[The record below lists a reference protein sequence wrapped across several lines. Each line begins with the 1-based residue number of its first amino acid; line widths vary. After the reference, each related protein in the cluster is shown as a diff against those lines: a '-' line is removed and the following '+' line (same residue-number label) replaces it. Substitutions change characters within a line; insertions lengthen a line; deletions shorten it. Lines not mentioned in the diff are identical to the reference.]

1 MNIRQTI
8 FQFILRR
15 QAKRQVVMRPWD
27 KVRTVAILY
36 DCGTPAAIE
45 RMLETEH
52 KRIDF
57 FTLPDKKEIN
67 WLTHSPSSSV
77 QYHLRAYQY
86 DLLIDLTQQSSLTM
100 QYMAMYFRADF
111 KVGRQI
117 CDGIHDLTIHT
128 PAQSTPD
135 YLLEQILRYIQMF
148 TKKTNKTMKGL
159 GTALITPFCDNG
171 SIDYSALAH
180 LIEHQVAGGVDYLVI
195 LGTTS
200 EAPTLSIEEQEQVIA
215 FVVKQVAG
223 RVPLVLGVGGNDTA
237 ALVARI
243 QTLSPILQQH
253 FAAILSVTPYYN
265 RPPQEG
271 LYQHFCA
278 VATASPIPI
287 LLYNVPKRTGVNL
300 LPETTRR
307 IYDAHPDKIMGIK
320 EACNSVEQFTETVKI
335 ANGDF
340 AVISGD
346 DDLAYEMM
354 RAGGDG
360 LISVAS
366 NAWPAAMRQLIHEQS
381 ALIQQQYAHL
391 IHLLFVEGNP
401 GGIKT
406 VLSEMGIIKNV
417 LRLPLVANT
426 PNHQM
431 VIRKALEYHTATI

>member
-1 MNIRQTI
+1 
-8 FQFILRR
+8 
-15 QAKRQVVMRPWD
+15 
-27 KVRTVAILY
+27 
-36 DCGTPAAIE
+36 
-45 RMLETEH
+45 
-52 KRIDF
+52 
-57 FTLPDKKEIN
+57 
-67 WLTHSPSSSV
+67 
-77 QYHLRAYQY
+77 
-86 DLLIDLTQQSSLTM
+86 
-100 QYMAMYFRADF
+100 
-111 KVGRQI
+111 
-117 CDGIHDLTIHT
+117 
-128 PAQSTPD
+128 
-135 YLLEQILRYIQMF
+135 
-148 TKKTNKTMKGL
+148 MKGL

-366 NAWPAAMRQLIHEQS
+366 NAWPAAMRQLVHEQS

>member
-1 MNIRQTI
+1 
-8 FQFILRR
+8 
-15 QAKRQVVMRPWD
+15 
-27 KVRTVAILY
+27 
-36 DCGTPAAIE
+36 
-45 RMLETEH
+45 
-52 KRIDF
+52 
-57 FTLPDKKEIN
+57 
-67 WLTHSPSSSV
+67 
-77 QYHLRAYQY
+77 
-86 DLLIDLTQQSSLTM
+86 
-100 QYMAMYFRADF
+100 
-111 KVGRQI
+111 
-117 CDGIHDLTIHT
+117 
-128 PAQSTPD
+128 
-135 YLLEQILRYIQMF
+135 
-148 TKKTNKTMKGL
+148 MKGL

-237 ALVARI
+237 ALMARI

-366 NAWPAAMRQLIHEQS
+366 NAWPAAMRQLVHEQS
-381 ALIQQQYAHL
+381 PLIQQQYAHL

-406 VLSEMGIIKNV
+406 VLSEMGLIKNV
-417 LRLPLVANT
+417 LRLPLVPNT

>member
-1 MNIRQTI
+1 
-8 FQFILRR
+8 
-15 QAKRQVVMRPWD
+15 
-27 KVRTVAILY
+27 
-36 DCGTPAAIE
+36 
-45 RMLETEH
+45 
-52 KRIDF
+52 
-57 FTLPDKKEIN
+57 
-67 WLTHSPSSSV
+67 
-77 QYHLRAYQY
+77 
-86 DLLIDLTQQSSLTM
+86 
-100 QYMAMYFRADF
+100 
-111 KVGRQI
+111 
-117 CDGIHDLTIHT
+117 
-128 PAQSTPD
+128 
-135 YLLEQILRYIQMF
+135 
-148 TKKTNKTMKGL
+148 MKGL

-171 SIDYSALAH
+171 SIDYSTLAH

-366 NAWPAAMRQLIHEQS
+366 NAWPAAMRQLVHEQS
-381 ALIQQQYAHL
+381 TLIQQQYAHL

-406 VLSEMGIIKNV
+406 VLSEMGLIKNV

>member
-1 MNIRQTI
+1 
-8 FQFILRR
+8 
-15 QAKRQVVMRPWD
+15 
-27 KVRTVAILY
+27 
-36 DCGTPAAIE
+36 
-45 RMLETEH
+45 
-52 KRIDF
+52 
-57 FTLPDKKEIN
+57 
-67 WLTHSPSSSV
+67 
-77 QYHLRAYQY
+77 
-86 DLLIDLTQQSSLTM
+86 
-100 QYMAMYFRADF
+100 
-111 KVGRQI
+111 
-117 CDGIHDLTIHT
+117 
-128 PAQSTPD
+128 
-135 YLLEQILRYIQMF
+135 
-148 TKKTNKTMKGL
+148 MKGL

-307 IYDAHPDKIMGIK
+307 IYESHPDKIMGIK

-366 NAWPAAMRQLIHEQS
+366 NAWPAAMRELIHEQS

-431 VIRKALEYHTATI
+431 VIRKALEYHIEKEQD

>member
-1 MNIRQTI
+1 
-8 FQFILRR
+8 
-15 QAKRQVVMRPWD
+15 
-27 KVRTVAILY
+27 
-36 DCGTPAAIE
+36 
-45 RMLETEH
+45 
-52 KRIDF
+52 
-57 FTLPDKKEIN
+57 
-67 WLTHSPSSSV
+67 
-77 QYHLRAYQY
+77 
-86 DLLIDLTQQSSLTM
+86 
-100 QYMAMYFRADF
+100 
-111 KVGRQI
+111 
-117 CDGIHDLTIHT
+117 
-128 PAQSTPD
+128 
-135 YLLEQILRYIQMF
+135 
-148 TKKTNKTMKGL
+148 MKGL

-366 NAWPAAMRQLIHEQS
+366 NAWPAAMRQLVHEQS

-406 VLSEMGIIKNV
+406 VLSEMGLIKNV

-431 VIRKALEYHTATI
+431 VIRKALEYHITTI

>member
-1 MNIRQTI
+1 
-8 FQFILRR
+8 
-15 QAKRQVVMRPWD
+15 
-27 KVRTVAILY
+27 
-36 DCGTPAAIE
+36 
-45 RMLETEH
+45 
-52 KRIDF
+52 
-57 FTLPDKKEIN
+57 
-67 WLTHSPSSSV
+67 
-77 QYHLRAYQY
+77 
-86 DLLIDLTQQSSLTM
+86 
-100 QYMAMYFRADF
+100 
-111 KVGRQI
+111 
-117 CDGIHDLTIHT
+117 
-128 PAQSTPD
+128 
-135 YLLEQILRYIQMF
+135 
-148 TKKTNKTMKGL
+148 MKGL

-200 EAPTLSIEEQEQVIA
+200 EAPTLSIDEQEQVIA

-406 VLSEMGIIKNV
+406 VLSEMGLIKNV

-431 VIRKALEYHTATI
+431 VIRKALQYHIEKEQD